1 MSRTIHDLSVWNKPL
16 IHTYQYCSTSR
27 ANHALR
33 SLANAGFQNRRACLQ
48 AFPSFPSPFFHFLAL
63 VSFSARSKPKISF
76 LCLFFAPKLNGNAS
90 YAGYATL
97 LTKGA
102 NPLPHAGSLTKIVTF
117 FFRKLKI
124 SRVGPAG
131 SPKTSPRAW
140 KIACKYHHGE
150 RRKIKWIKTQH
161 PLHCKL

>member
-1 MSRTIHDLSVWNKPL
+1 MIVHFFGERRFSKSKGLSA
-16 IHTYQYCSTSR
+16 S
-27 ANHALR
+27 
-33 SLANAGFQNRRACLQ
+33 
-48 AFPSFPSPFFHFLAL
+48 
-63 VSFSARSKPKISF
+63 VSFLPLSLLSF
-76 LCLFFAPKLNGNAS
+76 FGSRFIFRAVKTENLVPLSFFAPKLNGNAS

-150 RRKIKWIKTQH
+150 RRKIKWINTQH
-161 PLHCKL
+161 PLHCKLWQKLPTKSLF